1 LAERT
6 EKQKTEKLY
15 ILKTVLLTGINTGL
29 GKELFN
35 QLVEKKYFVFGLLRN
50 EEIYNELLKT
60 KPTTVELILADI
72 SNDNCI
78 NIINQI
84 VKDTNID
91 LVINNAG
98 IGGEGMNLE
107 STNSTEII
115 NLINVHCLGVL
126 RIMQSISKNLIQN
139 NKTTVINLNSRLGS
153 ITHQS
158 IGTFKN
164 LDVSYSYRI
173 AKASQN
179 MLTNCLRLEFA
190 GINFVSLT
198 PGKLKTELAQ
208 VDANL
213 SPAESAKRI
222 IEYWEQEKFENTNG
236 ILEVP
241 DKIMEW

>member
-1 LAERT
+1 
-6 EKQKTEKLY
+6 
-15 ILKTVLLTGINTGL
+15 
-29 GKELFN
+29 
-35 QLVEKKYFVFGLLRN
+35 
-50 EEIYNELLKT
+50 
-60 KPTTVELILADI
+60 
-72 SNDNCI
+72 
-78 NIINQI
+78 
-84 VKDTNID
+84 
-91 LVINNAG
+91 
-98 IGGEGMNLE
+98 
-107 STNSTEII
+107 
-115 NLINVHCLGVL
+115 
-126 RIMQSISKNLIQN
+126 MQSISKNLIQN

>member
-1 LAERT
+1 M
-6 EKQKTEKLY
+6 KK
-15 ILKTVLLTGINTGL
+15 ILITGINKGL
-29 GKELFN
+29 GKELFDQFVN
-35 QLVEKKYFVFGLLRN
+35 KGYFVFGLLRN
-50 EEIYNELLKT
+50 EEIYKDLIKN
-60 KPTTVELILADI
+60 KPENVELILADI

-78 NIINQI
+78 NEINKI

-98 IGGEGMNLE
+98 IGGEGINLE
-107 STNSTEII
+107 RANSKEII
-115 NLINVHCLGVL
+115 ELINVHCLGVL
-126 RIMQSISKNLIQN
+126 RVMKSISQNLIQN

-164 LDVSYSYRI
+164 LEVSYSYRI

-179 MLTNCLRLEFA
+179 MLTNCLRLEFE

-198 PGKLKTELAQ
+198 PGKLKTALAQ

-213 SPAESAKRI
+213 SPSESAKRI

>member
-1 LAERT
+1 
-6 EKQKTEKLY
+6 
-15 ILKTVLLTGINTGL
+15 
-29 GKELFN
+29 
-35 QLVEKKYFVFGLLRN
+35 
-50 EEIYNELLKT
+50 
-60 KPTTVELILADI
+60 
-72 SNDNCI
+72 
-78 NIINQI
+78 
-84 VKDTNID
+84 
-91 LVINNAG
+91 VINNAG

-107 STNSTEII
+107 TANSTEII
-115 NLINVHCLGVL
+115 DLINVHCLGVL
-126 RIMQSISKNLIQN
+126 RVMKSISKNLIQN

-179 MLTNCLRLEFA
+179 MLTNCLRLEFD
-190 GINFVSLT
+190 GIKFVSLT

-222 IEYWEQEKFENTNG
+222 IEYWEQEKFENSNG